1 MNCTDVQCLNDTVVC
16 SAVVMYCHTKF
27 PVMARFLFR
36 AQDRN
41 MTNGDFAFFHF
52 RPIRTHISDMPW
64 ILYVTDP
71 ADLPRRRR
79 AFHVVKQACATVI
92 TLSTVLLL

>member
-1 MNCTDVQCLNDTVVC
+1 
-16 SAVVMYCHTKF
+16 
-27 PVMARFLFR
+27 MARFLFR